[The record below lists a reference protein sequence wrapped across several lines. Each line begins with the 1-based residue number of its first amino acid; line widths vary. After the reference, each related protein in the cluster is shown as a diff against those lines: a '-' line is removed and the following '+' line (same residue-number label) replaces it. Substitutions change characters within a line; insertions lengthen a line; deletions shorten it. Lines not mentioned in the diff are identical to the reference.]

1 MGDVGSFTHH
11 NVAVVPRT
19 LRTPLSAN
27 IINDYADA
35 KPLSVAR
42 TSVEAKIFTSTDGG
56 HTWTAYPGSAASL
69 SAGHVAWHVYVDFF
83 WRTLVNVNLITDLSC
98 HRSANYGKTVSGL
111 SGGITQT

>member
-11 NVAVVPRT
+11 NVAVVPKT

-35 KPLSVAR
+35 KPLSVVR

-56 HTWTAYPGSAASL
+56 HAWTAYPGSAASL
-69 SAGHVAWHVYVDFF
+69 SAGHVAYTTNTSSVTWTIGVD
-83 WRTLVNVNLITDLSC
+83 
-98 HRSANYGKTVSGL
+98 H
-111 SGGITQT
+111 